1 MRMRALVVL
10 AGLTVTTA
18 GFAAAQQRGPA
29 QGSSGSQAGQDRPP
43 PPRDGQGQGQ
53 GQGQHGGQNGQHGR
67 RPTSRPSPDE
77 VFDRVDT
84 NHDGSLSREEFKAF
98 LAHLPPPPPRDGN
111 GDRPP
116 PPPPRDGD

>member
-1 MRMRALVVL
+1 MRMRALVVV
-10 AGLTVTTA
+10 AGLTATTA
-18 GFAAAQQRGPA
+18 GFAWAQQRGPA
-29 QGSSGSQAGQDRPP
+29 RGGSSQGSGSQAGQDRPP

-53 GQGQHGGQNGQHGR
+53 GQNGQHGR

-77 VFDRVDT
+77 VFDRFDT

-98 LAHLPPPPPRDGN
+98 LAHLPPPPPPRGDGN

-116 PPPPRDGD
+116 PPPRDGD